1 MTGRAR
7 HAGEARTPAP
17 PAAAAGGTKT
27 FGFLLLPRF
36 AMLAFTAAVEPLRA
50 ANLLSGR
57 SLYRWR
63 VFTADGRAMASSNG
77 IEVNAQAAVES
88 EEALDSVVVCG
99 GLDAHLYKDKGAF
112 TWLRRHA
119 RQGARIGAISD
130 GTHLLA
136 AAGLL
141 EGHACTIHWQCLAG
155 LREMHPELD
164 IHTELYCIDRKRF
177 TCAGGTASL
186 DMMLHLIEVDHGH
199 DLALQ
204 VAEQFLHERIRS
216 DDDEQRMALR
226 LRVGVG
232 HPKLL
237 QAIHFMEE
245 NLEAPLASSELA
257 DMASLSVRQLERLFQ
272 KYLGC
277 TPREHYV
284 ELRLQRAHR
293 LLTHSSLSVTEV
305 GLACGFVSASH
316 FAKRYRERFHQTPQK
331 TRMGPP
337 RGPRAT
343 GEGAV
348 A

>member
-1 MTGRAR
+1 MVESRRESGSMAK
-7 HAGEARTPAP
+7 AGEP
-17 PAAAAGGTKT
+17 KV
-27 FGFLLLPRF
+27 FGFCLLPKF

-57 SLYRWR
+57 TLYRWR

-77 IEVNAQAAVES
+77 IEVNAHASVEQD
-88 EEALDSVVVCG
+88 EALDSVVICG
-99 GLDAHLYKDKGAF
+99 GLDAHLYKDKAVF
-112 TWLRRHA
+112 NWLRRHA
-119 RQGARIGAISD
+119 RQGARIGALSD

-141 EGHACTIHWQCLAG
+141 DGYACTIHWQCIAG

-164 IHTELYCIDRKRF
+164 IHDELYCIDRNRF

-186 DMMLHLIEVDHGH
+186 DMMLNLIEQDHGH

-204 VAEQFLHERIRS
+204 VAEQFLHERIRG

-237 QAIHFMEE
+237 QAIRVMEE
-245 NLEAPLASSELA
+245 NLEQPISSAELA
-257 DMASLSVRQLERLFQ
+257 EQAGLSIRQLERLFQ

-277 TPREHYV
+277 TPRAHYV

-316 FAKRYRERFHQTPQK
+316 FSKCYRDFFGRTPRKERGLPSLP
-331 TRMGPP
+331 GEV
-337 RGPRAT
+337 
-343 GEGAV
+343 EGAE
-348 A
+348 AA

>member
-177 TCAGGTASL
+177 TCAGGTAAL
-186 DMMLHLIEVDHGH
+186 DMMFALINADHGEN
-199 DLALQ
+199 
-204 VAEQFLHERIRS
+204 VVNRICEQC
-216 DDDEQRMALR
+216 
-226 LRVGVG
+226 
-232 HPKLL
+232 
-237 QAIHFMEE
+237 
-245 NLEAPLASSELA
+245 LA
-257 DMASLSVRQLERLFQ
+257 DRVRNPHDRQRLPLRAR
-272 KYLGC
+272 LGGGEAVGDDLLRC
-277 TPREHYV
+277 HRQMRRHRGGVDRAGGGLQGHCLPVWTCAYV
-284 ELRLQRAHR
+284 RL
-293 LLTHSSLSVTEV
+293 
-305 GLACGFVSASH
+305 
-316 FAKRYRERFHQTPQK
+316 
-331 TRMGPP
+331 
-337 RGPRAT
+337 
-343 GEGAV
+343 
-348 A
+348 